1 MGIRKLWF
9 STILAIA
16 SLAYVAYGAFF
27 LSPVF
32 NTLRLG
38 RQFRFSPIPT
48 NGGVPELQAVGLLRD
63 GCDLASSGGP
73 ASGANTSVGNDGVV
87 ILSLPE
93 DVDINGWWFDL
104 SAATA
109 SASGPMR
116 LDMEVSPD
124 GVSWGKVEYPLWTTR
139 SGVTSAG
146 SGRTEVDLRPP
157 WQWMLRYSGCV
168 VQGLL
173 QVFAYGLGVIRTRG
187 NGPARAATLSF
198 VVMAAASAV
207 AGAGTA
213 AGGLRRG
220 WRFGAFGSTIWFAQ
234 ALFQCICSTAF
245 IYEKWY
251 VSQQQIMNSSPSRR
265 DLHCAEVIAD

>member
-9 STILAIA
+9 STILAVA

-32 NTLRLG
+32 YTLRLG
-38 RQFRFSPIPT
+38 RHFRFSPIPT
-48 NGGVPELQAVGLLRD
+48 YSNVGVPELQAVGLLRD

-73 ASGANTSVGNDGVV
+73 ASGGNTSLGNDGVV

-109 SASGPMR
+109 AAIGPMR
-116 LDMEVSPD
+116 LDVEVSRD
-124 GVSWGKVEYPLWTTR
+124 GLSWGKVEYPLWATR

-146 SGRTEVDLRPP
+146 SGRTDVDLRPP
-157 WQWMLRYSGCV
+157 WQWMLRYSGFV

-198 VVMAAASAV
+198 VVMAAVSAV

-213 AGGLRRG
+213 ASDLRRG
-220 WRFGAFGSTIWFAQ
+220 WRFGAFGSTIWFTQ

-245 IYEKWY
+245 VYEKWY
-251 VSQQQIMNSSPSRR
+251 VRASQQQIHSRPV
-265 DLHCAEVIAD
+265 A